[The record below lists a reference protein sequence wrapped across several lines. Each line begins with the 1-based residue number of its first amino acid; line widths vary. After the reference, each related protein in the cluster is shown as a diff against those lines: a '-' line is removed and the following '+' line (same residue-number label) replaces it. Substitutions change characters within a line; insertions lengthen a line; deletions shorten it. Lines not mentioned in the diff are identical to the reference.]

1 MMGDIRRMLISIS
14 SKLSFYLR
22 TCQKGIMKLH
32 ECKMRHGPTISI
44 ILVPFMILICICIC
58 MFVYVCI
65 SELGLLLHVAPH
77 IALLFV

>member
-1 MMGDIRRMLISIS
+1 MMGEIRRMLISIS
-14 SKLSFYLR
+14 SKLNFYLR

-32 ECKMRHGPTISI
+32 EYQLRHGPTISI
-44 ILVPFMILICICIC
+44 ILVSFMILICIC

-77 IALLFV
+77 IVLLFV

>member
-1 MMGDIRRMLISIS
+1 MMGEIRRMLISIS
-14 SKLSFYLR
+14 SKLNFYLR

-32 ECKMRHGPTISI
+32 ECQLRHGPTISI
-44 ILVPFMILICICIC
+44 ILVPFMILICIC

-77 IALLFV
+77 IVLLFV